1 MSVFFIS
8 NDEELQQWRHTLDEK
23 RHTLEGQ
30 ETQQERV
37 IIDLLLHFV
46 GHHHAETRPD
56 HRQFAAGALSAL
68 SGYIHLAGSDRMKAV
83 LSEVEPEV
91 YGV

>member
-1 MSVFFIS
+1 MSVFLYP
-8 NDEELQQWRHTLDEK
+8 DGGQGQGQRHTL
-23 RHTLEGQ
+23 RHTLSGQ

-46 GHHHAETRPD
+46 GHYHAETRPD
-56 HRQFAAGALSAL
+56 HRQFAAGAFSAL
-68 SGYIHLAGSDRMKAV
+68 SGFIHLAGTDRMKAV

-91 YGV
+91 FGA